1 MTKTKEQIPGCKRC
15 RGKISGTVM
24 WEHEEEVSVPEFLR
38 RLNKLLKSPV
48 LMMMEC
54 DGDMLMS
61 EYQKLVHAHYKLSS
75 VVRKMEEETNG

>member
-15 RGKISGTVM
+15 RGKIFGTVM
-24 WEHEEEVSVPEFLR
+24 WEHEEEVSVLEFLR

-48 LMMMEC
+48 LMM
-54 DGDMLMS
+54 LMS
-61 EYQKLVHAHYKLSS
+61 EYQKLVYAHYKLSR